1 MEDNH
6 PGLINA
12 RVKWHGL
19 VAHVRDSGFRN
30 AGRILGHPESRK
42 ILLVKS
48 EI

>member
-1 MEDNH
+1 MVDNH

-12 RVKWHGL
+12 RVIGTAL
-19 VAHVRDSGFRN
+19 SSHVRDSGFRN
-30 AGRILGHPESRK
+30 AGRILGHPGSSK